1 MCRTD
6 LVALLE
12 KARIERKEI
21 TAAESASGQKDATE
35 NTGVSS
41 TLQGAAALDPAVD
54 GGSTLGLARQARL
67 SVRFNFPEARSRKGT
82 ESVLGLAEIERPQR
96 FCLNCKTPSS
106 AQADNLSAC
115 RGCRKVRTLFYV
127 IIALDQKSHLFSTC
141 LWIFFQIFR
150 HTTAGRV
157 ARRRTGRSTAA
168 IAGSEWRWRRGE
180 RQRQQKAMTK
190 IVKMEGK
197 EENFDELD

>member
-21 TAAESASGQKDATE
+21 
-35 NTGVSS
+35 
-41 TLQGAAALDPAVD
+41 
-54 GGSTLGLARQARL
+54 ARQARL

-115 RGCRKVRTLFYV
+115 RGCRKVRTLFCV
-127 IIALDQKSHLFSTC
+127 ITLDQKSHLFSTC
-141 LWIFFQIFR
+141 LWIFFSKFLGILLRGELPEGGLGGAQELLQE
-150 HTTAGRV
+150 ADEDEEEEKGNGNK
-157 ARRRTGRSTAA
+157 RRWQKL
-168 IAGSEWRWRRGE
+168 WRWRKKRRTLMNWT
-180 RQRQQKAMTK
+180 RQNTSYQS
-190 IVKMEGK
+190 IC
-197 EENFDELD
+197 LDLTLNWCVNW

>member
-21 TAAESASGQKDATE
+21 
-35 NTGVSS
+35 
-41 TLQGAAALDPAVD
+41 
-54 GGSTLGLARQARL
+54 ARQARL

-115 RGCRKVRTLFYV
+115 RGCRKVRTLFCV
-127 IIALDQKSHLFSTC
+127 ITLDQKSHLFSTC

-157 ARRRTGRSTAA
+157 ARRRTGRSTRA
-168 IAGSEWRWRRGE
+168 IAGSGWRWRRGE